1 MSASIGQSIEAV
13 CKEKGIDRDV
23 VIEAVKEAVRA
34 AARKQFKSGEEIQV
48 EWSPETGLEIFASK
62 VVVETVENEGREL
75 SLGEARELA
84 GDEVEI
90 GDELQLPL
98 PVEDMGRI
106 AAQTAKQILFQ
117 KVRDAERANIYE
129 QYIDKVGDLVNGY
142 VKRFE
147 RGDIIVDLGT
157 VEALLPRNQQS
168 RGETWNQGERIRVV
182 IDDVSKE
189 SKGPQVIVSRTSPE
203 ILKRLFEMEVPEIY
217 DGTVVIKSA
226 VREPGERAKIAV
238 ASTERDVDPV
248 GACVGMKGSRVQ
260 AIIRELRG
268 EKIDIIEWSDEPS
281 VFAANALSPAKVNQV
296 RITDIEHRQMEVIV
310 NEDQLSL
317 AIGKRG
323 QNVRLAT
330 KLVGWNIDIRSEE
343 ELKREVAAQM
353 GAMIASGESVPL
365 ERLEGMNPAM
375 VSTLADHGIDDIE
388 SLANATVDDIA
399 DFLDVSIDQA
409 EALIGAAQT
418 VVESARVAAESE
430 GAEGE
435 EAQSEETG
443 EAGAAS
449 EQTPASAEAGVTE
462 SSVDAVAAA
471 GGAGTGGEEPPG
483 VEGERPAAGP
493 EGETGFES
501 EEGRTVEQH
510 AASFEADPNADAG
523 EVEPSEAMIAEG
535 YDEAVETQPP
545 FMAEDLSP
553 DNLLAKDAAEPV
565 AATEVEQMSADELLL
580 QGAGRDL
587 RPDTITPAPD
597 IFSAEAAVIQ
607 NHGAY
612 TEEERPSTL
621 DAETSGVAGA
631 TVREGEEADEES
643 LVAPAALDET
653 EEGETEVASPVADLG
668 GEASAPEVQVSSA
681 PTPAGRGEPT
691 PVENVAEDE
700 AEDASG
706 NVE

>member
-1 MSASIGQSIEAV
+1 M
-13 CKEKGIDRDV
+13 
-23 VIEAVKEAVRA
+23 
-34 AARKQFKSGEEIQV
+34 
-48 EWSPETGLEIFASK
+48 
-62 VVVETVENEGREL
+62 
-75 SLGEARELA
+75 
-84 GDEVEI
+84 
-90 GDELQLPL
+90 
-98 PVEDMGRI
+98 EDMGRI

-117 KVRDAERANIYE
+117 KVRDAVRANVYE

-142 VKRFE
+142 IKRFE
-147 RGDIIVDLGT
+147 RGDLIVDLGT
-157 VEALLPRNQQS
+157 VEAVLGRNQQS

-189 SKGPQVIVSRTSPE
+189 SKGPQVVVSRTSPE
-203 ILKRLFEMEVPEIY
+203 LLKRLFEMEVPEIY

-296 RITDIEHRQMEVIV
+296 RITNIEHRQMEVIV

-353 GAMIASGESVPL
+353 GAMIASGEPVPL
-365 ERLEGMNPAM
+365 ERLQGMNPAM
-375 VSTLADHGIDDIE
+375 VSTLAERGINDIE
-388 SLANATVDDIA
+388 SLANASVDDLA
-399 DFLDVSIDQA
+399 DHLDMSLDQA
-409 EALIGAAQT
+409 ESLIA
-418 VVESARVAAESE
+418 SAREVIQAAVVP
-430 GAEGE
+430 AEGE
-435 EAQSEETG
+435 GVEG
-443 EAGAAS
+443 EAGAD
-449 EQTPASAEAGVTE
+449 AG
-462 SSVDAVAAA
+462 A
-471 GGAGTGGEEPPG
+471 
-483 VEGERPAAGP
+483 
-493 EGETGFES
+493 GETGDVPETVPEDGAAEGGATQEDGGTAEGQ
-501 EEGRTVEQH
+501 EEGLPVEQH
-510 AASFEADPNADAG
+510 AASVEADPDAG
-523 EVEPSEAMIAEG
+523 AREVEPSEAMIAEG
-535 YDEAVETQPP
+535 YDEAAHTRAD
-545 FMAEDLSP
+545 FMNDE
-553 DNLLAKDAAEPV
+553 NVLAQDSAEPV
-565 AATEVEQMSADELLL
+565 AVTEAEQMSADELLL

-597 IFSAEAAVIQ
+597 ISSAEASVIQ
-607 NHGAY
+607 NAGAFV
-612 TEEERPSTL
+612 EGRMPNTL
-621 DAETSGVAGA
+621 DEETSGVSDPV
-631 TVREGEEADEES
+631 VRDDEDDEEDE
-643 LVAPAALDET
+643 AAL
-653 EEGETEVASPVADLG
+653 SPVADLG

-681 PTPAGRGEPT
+681 PSSESEGEQSTPED
-691 PVENVAEDE
+691 VADNE